1 MTDVEPGAEVFEVLV
16 VELPSVVGD
25 DGVRQSE
32 PEDDGLL
39 DEVLHLPLGD
49 LRQGLGLDPL
59 REVVDGDNDELP
71 LARRRWK
78 WAENIDSP
86 LSEGPRGDNRSDLA
100 CGSVLYVG
108 VLLAWFV
115 LSDQLSCILSHGGPV
130 VTLPQDLVG

>member
-1 MTDVEPGAEVFEVLV
+1 MTDVEPGAEVLEVLV
-16 VELPSVVGD
+16 VELPSIVGD

-71 LARRRWK
+71 LARRW
-78 WAENIDSP
+78 WEWTENVDSP
-86 LSEGPRGDNRSDLA
+86 LGEGPRSDNRSNLA
-100 CGSVLYVG
+100 GRLVLNVG
-108 VLLAWFV
+108 VLL
-115 LSDQLSCILSHGGPV
+115 
-130 VTLPQDLVG
+130 T